1 MKLALKL
8 RKIVNKKMKEKQN
21 EKETINYIIR
31 LIEIQAKRGENSY
44 SYDKELETFEIDWKY
59 IKDYFLNE
67 GFTVLLNDETLLLM
81 W

>member
-21 EKETINYIIR
+21 EKEIINYIIR
-31 LIEIQAKRGENSY
+31 LIEIRANKGENSY
-44 SYDKELETFEIDWKY
+44 SYDKELETGEIDWKY

-67 GFTVLLNDETLLLM
+67 GFTVLLNDKTLLLI